1 MRLYILRNCY
11 GQVLTATFLGH
22 NISSAFLT
30 AGQMLNPRDVATTK
44 QLAAAMLQSGTRKLL
59 FDTAWHQA
67 RQDGAVEPS
76 RRLSV
81 DDDEQSI
88 EYAKQEAEQV
98 DHYISELV
106 NNPSSKFY
114 IHG

>member
-30 AGQMLNPRDVATTK
+30 TGQTLKRRDVATTK

-59 FDTAWHQA
+59 FDTAWRQA
-67 RQDGAVEPS
+67 CQDGAVDPS
-76 RRLSV
+76 RRLDV
-81 DDDEQSI
+81 DDGEQSI
-88 EYAKQEAEQV
+88 EHAKQEAEQI
-98 DHYISELV
+98 DHYISERV